1 MQKKGQA
8 LQRGL
13 GSFSAYRAL
22 ILPDSLIMSDDPI
35 KNDPRDDSKDFMPDK
50 DNWDF
55 QSMPNPASETEDS
68 MLANTSTIK
77 DDTSRD
83 INA

>member
-1 MQKKGQA
+1 
-8 LQRGL
+8 
-13 GSFSAYRAL
+13 
-22 ILPDSLIMSDDPI
+22 MSDDPI
-35 KNDPRDDSKDFMPDK
+35 KNDSRDDSKDFMPDK

-55 QSMPNPASETEDS
+55 QSMPNPEDS

-83 INA
+83 INADEDVMDDLSPTKSK